1 MMDENEAM
9 ETPGE
14 ENQENPGI
22 NPRRGMKDNWPPA
35 VNPGKSGGESPPA
48 FNQPHS
54 SGKK

>member
-1 MMDENEAM
+1 MSMDENEAM

-35 VNPGKSGGESPPA
+35 ENPAASGSEAEGIH
-48 FNQPHS
+48 PHPFGS
-54 SGKK
+54 